1 MKILFC
7 GGGTFGHIAPALA
20 TAAALKKRFPDTEI
34 LFVGR
39 KGGAENESVRRAGY
53 NVNELAI
60 QSVSKAINV
69 KNIRALL
76 QMLRA
81 CSEARRL
88 LQTLTPDI
96 VFGTGGYVCF
106 PLMRAAQAKGI
117 PTVLHESNAVPGRA
131 CRMLA
136 SKCNK
141 VLLGTRDCAGALPRQ
156 TPCEFT
162 GNPVREEFYQYTKE
176 RARKILGIPQG
187 TKLLLSFGGSG
198 GAQCLNDAMLAF
210 MTRKDP
216 KKDNIYH
223 VHVIGKK
230 YYTEIVKRYPSLASR
245 NSRCRIY
252 PFIENMPLYM
262 WGADLC
268 VCRSGAMTL
277 AELAVAELPAILVPS
292 PNVTENHQYKNAL
305 SLAQAGGACIVE
317 EKEISQL
324 EQKIIDL
331 LSDSPRLA
339 SMRNAISNYGEKDA
353 ADRIVDSIRSILP

>member
-20 TAAALKKRFPDTEI
+20 TATALKKQVPDAEI
-34 LFVGR
+34 IFVGR
-39 KGGAENESVRRAGY
+39 KGGLENESIRRAGY
-53 NVNELAI
+53 NVHELAI
-60 QSVSKAINV
+60 QSVSKRFTV
-69 KNIRALL
+69 KNIHAFL

-81 CSEARRL
+81 CSEARKL
-88 LQTLTPDI
+88 LQSLTPDI

-106 PLMRAAQAKGI
+106 PLMRAAQEKGI
-117 PTVLHESNAVPGRA
+117 PTILHESNAVPGRA

-136 SKCNK
+136 SKCSK

-162 GNPVREEFYQYTKE
+162 GNPVRAEFYQYTKE
-176 RARKILGIPQG
+176 RARKILGIPHG

-198 GAQCLNDAMLAF
+198 GAQCLNDAMLTF
-210 MTRKDP
+210 MTRKDQ

-223 VHVIGKK
+223 VHAIGKK
-230 YYTEIVKRYPSLASR
+230 YYAEIAKRYPALTSR
-245 NSRCRIY
+245 NSRYRIY

-277 AELAVAELPAILVPS
+277 AELAAAELPAILVPS

-305 SLAQAGGACIVE
+305 SLAQAGGALIVE
-317 EKEISQL
+317 EKEISL
-324 EQKIIDL
+324 IEKKIMDTISDTTR
-331 LSDSPRLA
+331 LS
-339 SMRNAISNYGEKDA
+339 SMRNAISLYGKKDA
-353 ADRIVDSIRSILP
+353 TDRIVDSIRSILP